1 VQPVLTTTQYANSG
15 GVHIAYQAS
24 DDGPRD
30 LVYLPGLWSHIEH
43 VWRDPSMARFLHGL
57 ASFSRLIT
65 LDTRGSGLSDRTA
78 GFPLLEKQID
88 DVLAVMDAVG
98 SDQATIF
105 GASQSGP
112 LASLMA
118 ASHPDRVTHL
128 VLYGSYATNRVAE
141 DHPWGRSVEWVDE
154 YLERA
159 NKEWGLGTDA
169 DLVAPSRQGDPTF
182 REWWARL
189 ERYSNAPGDAMAY
202 IRSHSQDDVRAVL
215 PAISVPTLVMHRR
228 DDRYRPFALGQYLAD
243 HIPGAQLVDLPGKDH
258 LPYLGDTESILS
270 AVEEFVTGSR
280 RGRSAQRVLAT
291 VLFTDIVDSTG
302 VAVALGDAKWREL
315 LDQHN
320 RIVREELAK
329 FRGHEVN
336 TAGDG
341 FLATFDGPG
350 RAIDCAVSIRGAL
363 EPFGVHIRAGI
374 HTGEI
379 EVIDDDIG
387 GIGVHIGARVA
398 ALAEVDEVMVSRT
411 VKDLVAG
418 SGAQFTDRGNHQLKG
433 IPEEWHLYSVS
444 T

>member
-1 VQPVLTTTQYANSG
+1 
-15 GVHIAYQAS
+15 
-24 DDGPRD
+24 
-30 LVYLPGLWSHIEH
+30 
-43 VWRDPSMARFLHGL
+43 
-57 ASFSRLIT
+57 
-65 LDTRGSGLSDRTA
+65 
-78 GFPLLEKQID
+78 
-88 DVLAVMDAVG
+88 
-98 SDQATIF
+98 
-105 GASQSGP
+105 
-112 LASLMA
+112 MA

-128 VLYGSYATNRVAE
+128 VLYGSYATSRAAE
-141 DHPWGRSVEWVDE
+141 DHPWGRSVEWVDA

-202 IRSHSQDDVRAVL
+202 IRSHIQDDVRVVL
-215 PAISVPTLVMHRR
+215 PTISVPTLVMHRS
-228 DDRYRPFALGQYLAD
+228 DDQYRPFALGQYLAE
-243 HIPGAQLVDLPGKDH
+243 HIPGAQLVELPGEDH

-270 AVEEFVTGSR
+270 VVEEFVTGSR
-280 RGRSAQRVLAT
+280 RGRAAQRVLAT

-302 VAVALGDAKWREL
+302 VAVAMGDAKWREL
-315 LDQHN
+315 LDEHN

-329 FRGHEVN
+329 FRGQEVN

-350 RAIDCAVSIRGAL
+350 RAIDCAVSIRDGL
-363 EPFGVHIRAGI
+363 KPLGVHIRAGI

-379 EVIDDDIG
+379 EVIGDDIG

-418 SGAQFTDRGNHQLKG
+418 SGTEFTDRGNHQLKG